1 MKLAL
6 QNEVA
11 ISNDEVRQLDRAYVF
26 HSWSMQGNLNPL
38 VIAGAKGC
46 ELWDYEGN
54 TYLDFSS
61 QLVNVNIGY
70 QHPRVLAAMKAQL
83 EELVTIAP
91 ATANL
96 ARGEAA
102 KRIVELA
109 PEGFSKVFFTNA
121 GADANENAIRMARL
135 YTGRDKVLSAY
146 RSYHGNTGSAI
157 AATGDWRRVPNE
169 YSRGHVHFF
178 NPYLY
183 RSEFNAVTEEEE
195 CQRALAHLRRII
207 ECEGPG
213 AIAAIL
219 LESIPGTAGI
229 LVPPDG
235 YMQGVRALADEFGI
249 VLILDEVMAG
259 FGRTG
264 SWFAFEQDGVVPDL
278 VTFAKGVNAGYV
290 PAGGVLISDPI
301 ARYFDDHFFA
311 GGLTYSGHPLA
322 MAAIV
327 ATIDAMKEENIV
339 ENAAQMGNH
348 VLRPGLEAL
357 AEKHA
362 IIGHVRGRG
371 LFQALELVS
380 SREQKTPLTAAD
392 MAAINVQ
399 NRVNG
404 VLSQLPAE
412 ATKTG
417 VTTEKQQNAELL
429 TFALYSP
436 DNRFDQTFLNN
447 YVKINVEPR
456 LKRIGG
462 VGKAQLFGS
471 NYSMRLWL
479 RPDKMAQY
487 GLIPDDIS
495 SVLAKQNIE
504 AATGS
509 FGANHPT
516 ANEYTMKY
524 RGRLSTAEEFGEL
537 VPLTSWFFL
546 LKRPCFS
553 KRYP

>member
-1 MKLAL
+1 MKLAIH
-6 QNEVA
+6 NEVA
-11 ISNDEVRQLDRAYVF
+11 VSNDEVRQLDRAYVF

-38 VIAGAKGC
+38 VIAGAQGC

-54 TYLDFSS
+54 TWLDFSS

-83 EELVTIAP
+83 ETLVTIAP

-102 KRIVELA
+102 KRIVDLA
-109 PEGFSKVFFTNA
+109 PAGFSKVFFTNA

-146 RSYHGNTGSAI
+146 RSYHGNTTAI
-157 AATGDWRRVPNE
+157 AA
-169 YSRGHVHFF
+169 S
-178 NPYLY
+178 
-183 RSEFNAVTEEEE
+183 
-195 CQRALAHLRRII
+195 LR
-207 ECEGPG
+207 E
-213 AIAAIL
+213 A
-219 LESIPGTAGI
+219 IPGTAGI
-229 LVPPDG
+229 RVPPAG

-290 PAGGVLISDPI
+290 PAGGVLISEPI

-327 ATIDAMKEENIV
+327 ATIDAMKEEKVV
-339 ENAAQMGNH
+339 ENAASIGNE

-362 IIGHVRGRG
+362 IIGEVRGRG

-392 MAAINVQ
+392 MAAIKGALTEAGLLAFVVE
-399 NRVNG
+399 NRIHV
-404 VLSQLPAE
+404 VPPCTITAE
-412 ATKTG
+412 QVAQG
-417 VTTEKQQNAELL
+417 LAIFDAV
-429 TFALYSP
+429 FA
-436 DNRFDQTFLNN
+436 RF
-447 YVKINVEPR
+447 
-456 LKRIGG
+456 
-462 VGKAQLFGS
+462 AS
-471 NYSMRLWL
+471 
-479 RPDKMAQY
+479 
-487 GLIPDDIS
+487 
-495 SVLAKQNIE
+495 LAK
-504 AATGS
+504 
-509 FGANHPT
+509 
-516 ANEYTMKY
+516 
-524 RGRLSTAEEFGEL
+524 
-537 VPLTSWFFL
+537 
-546 LKRPCFS
+546 
-553 KRYP
+553 